1 MKYKIVLFGVKSSTN
16 KIISTF
22 KDDIDLVVTLDDKSK
37 EKYHISSVDDVYNK
51 AMKNDIKVH
60 CIDDYTLSK
69 DIDFF
74 ENNSFD
80 LGLVYGWQRI
90 IPEKIL
96 NRFRY
101 CVYGVHG
108 SPKYLPFGKGRS
120 RMNWSLIQNYKQ
132 IYNHLFRYNSK
143 PDDGEVYSITKFEI
157 NRYDTIESLLIK
169 SMITAIKDFSN
180 LIKDYKNNNIKL
192 NPQSDLEE
200 TFFEKR
206 VPKDGKINLSNDT
219 QDIYNLIRGVT
230 KPFPGAFLY
239 KNNSKVTIW
248 EAYPF
253 DKYLDFDEYKLGEII
268 QVIDDKFILKLKDNT
283 LLVKNFDCNEELVKG
298 NILR

>member
-1 MKYKIVLFGVKSSTN
+1 M
-16 KIISTF
+16 
-22 KDDIDLVVTLDDKSK
+22 
-37 EKYHISSVDDVYNK
+37 
-51 AMKNDIKVH
+51 
-60 CIDDYTLSK
+60 
-69 DIDFF
+69 
-74 ENNSFD
+74 
-80 LGLVYGWQRI
+80 
-90 IPEKIL
+90 
-96 NRFRY
+96 
-101 CVYGVHG
+101 
-108 SPKYLPFGKGRS
+108 
-120 RMNWSLIQNYKQ
+120 
-132 IYNHLFRYNSK
+132 YNHLFRYNSK
-143 PDDGEVYSITKFEI
+143 PDDGGVYSITKFEI

-169 SMITAIKDFSN
+169 SMITAIRDFSK

-239 KNNSKVTIW
+239 KNNSKVIIW

-268 QVIDDKFILKLKDNT
+268 QIIDNKFILKLKDNT
-283 LLVKNFDCNEELVKG
+283 LLVKKFDCDYELKDG
-298 NILR
+298 DILK

>member
-16 KIISTF
+16 KIISAF
-22 KDDIDLVVTLDDKSK
+22 KDNIDLVVTLDDKSK
-37 EKYHISSVDDVYNK
+37 EKYHISGVDDVYNK
-51 AMKNDIKVH
+51 AIKNDIKVH

-80 LGLVYGWQRI
+80 LGLVHGWQRI
-90 IPEKIL
+90 IPKKIL

-101 CVYGVHG
+101 GVYGFHG

-120 RMNWSLIQNYKQ
+120 PMNWSLIQNYKQ

-143 PDDGEVYSITKFEI
+143 PDDGGVYSITKFEI

-169 SMITAIKDFSN
+169 SMITAIRDFSK

-239 KNNSKVTIW
+239 KNNSKVIIW

-268 QVIDDKFILKLKDNT
+268 QIIDDKFILKLKDNT
-283 LLVKNFDCNEELVKG
+283 ILVKNFECDDELIEG
-298 NILR
+298 DILK